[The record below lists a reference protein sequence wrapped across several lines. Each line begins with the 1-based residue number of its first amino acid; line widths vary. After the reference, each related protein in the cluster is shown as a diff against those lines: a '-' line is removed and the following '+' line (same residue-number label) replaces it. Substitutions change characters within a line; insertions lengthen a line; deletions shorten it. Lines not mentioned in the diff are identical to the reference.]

1 MSSLRFL
8 ELALLGSFYA
18 LRLPRLDSTRVG
30 QRYDDNAK
38 TRYSPRSEDKR
49 ERERERE
56 REETRRQVREERKV
70 TRDGCV
76 DSRNEIGSRVSF
88 QRLNVCDRWLQRRE
102 KWGGGPRHGGL

>member
-56 REETRRQVREERKV
+56 RERRNKEASKGGEEGYEGRLRRQ
-70 TRDGCV
+70 
-76 DSRNEIGSRVSF
+76 SQRNWFEGEFSAVK
-88 QRLNVCDRWLQRRE
+88 RL
-102 KWGGGPRHGGL
+102 